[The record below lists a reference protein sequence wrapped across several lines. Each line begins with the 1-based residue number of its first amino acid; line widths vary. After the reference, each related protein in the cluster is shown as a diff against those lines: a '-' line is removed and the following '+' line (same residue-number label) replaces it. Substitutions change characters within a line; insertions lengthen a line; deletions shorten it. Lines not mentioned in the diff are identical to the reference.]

1 MVGLST
7 VIEQH
12 LLPQDS
18 DHLVGKPP
26 MDDSGTL
33 QAIAIGNYANDHHYP
48 GEDWPLAPKSCRW
61 GGRWTGTPFSIP
73 YGALVSADIDNLLA
87 ADKAFSTSHM
97 ANGATRLQ
105 PLILNVGQ
113 AAGMAAAL
121 AVETATQPSALS
133 VRALQMRLINDA
145 HAPSAVVPLW
155 DTPWHHTQ
163 WRQRQIRALD
173 RHQLEP
179 ASLQTHRAGAIW
191 QGWIHRD
198 DQGGF
203 RFEQKAKNP
212 SL

>member
-1 MVGLST
+1 MGR
-7 VIEQH
+7 
-12 LLPQDS
+12 
-18 DHLVGKPP
+18 
-26 MDDSGTL
+26 
-33 QAIAIGNYANDHHYP
+33 
-48 GEDWPLAPKSCRW
+48 PLDRD
-61 GGRWTGTPFSIP
+61 TFSIP

-133 VRALQMRLINDA
+133 VRDLQMRLINDA

-155 DTPWHHTQ
+155 DTPWHHSQ

-173 RHQLEP
+173 SDALEP
-179 ASLQTHRAGAIW
+179 ASAQTHRAGAVR

-203 RFEQKAKNP
+203 RFEQTGLQALPLITLEPAVHASSSRSKHR
-212 SL
+212 SQ